1 MATVESGQ
9 FAINL
14 IGSQAQELLLKPIFF
29 DANVEEIFDTMVLVN
44 KKQNLAYADT
54 MVNLLQNTN
63 TCGWTPKGNFA
74 IFDRCI
80 ETELVKANVELCY
93 DEFADTVY
101 KQLMKKGTAMDDL
114 AGTIFM
120 DLLLE
125 RMVQGVKKDVL
136 LGAFFGDK
144 ASSNTDVNFVD
155 GMWTVYLPQLVGA
168 NMIPY
173 INSNSGTPLTAGDGI
188 DLLNAVYDNAS
199 NVLQATPEGSKV
211 FLVSANV
218 YRQYLKDLQN
228 GGVSSNMHLEL
239 QMNGASALSFNGI
252 EVKPMYDWQG
262 YALAYQG
269 IADANYVLY
278 TERKNLVLGTDINN
292 FQNQFDAWFDKTED
306 KLKAKIKFYLGFNY
320 KFNELMAV
328 AY

>member
-101 KQLMKKGTAMDDL
+101 KQLMKKGT
-114 AGTIFM
+114 
-120 DLLLE
+120 
-125 RMVQGVKKDVL
+125 
-136 LGAFFGDK
+136 
-144 ASSNTDVNFVD
+144 SSRRRPARPSDSPACPWGPPPRRRPRD
-155 GMWTVYLPQLVGA
+155 PGC
-168 NMIPY
+168 
-173 INSNSGTPLTAGDGI
+173 
-188 DLLNAVYDNAS
+188 
-199 NVLQATPEGSKV
+199 
-211 FLVSANV
+211 
-218 YRQYLKDLQN
+218 
-228 GGVSSNMHLEL
+228 
-239 QMNGASALSFNGI
+239 
-252 EVKPMYDWQG
+252 
-262 YALAYQG
+262 
-269 IADANYVLY
+269 
-278 TERKNLVLGTDINN
+278 
-292 FQNQFDAWFDKTED
+292 
-306 KLKAKIKFYLGFNY
+306 
-320 KFNELMAV
+320 
-328 AY
+328 